1 MATQWGRKETIIW
14 PPHVPVMSYSAVV
27 AALLLTC
34 VLVWQHYAFQLP
46 PLQKAYLTDYIRA
59 QIGEAI
65 HAHQSYRIVYLGG
78 GKATPRLAFPMDFVP
93 GAMTLPDG
101 KQVRFTLSDLP
112 RAQGYTFPFRAPAK
126 KVVDGLMYRWFHDA
140 IFDKESPLRL
150 FAANLIEAGVLLT
163 VLLFFAIRR
172 DLERFREMKYG
183 RRLRGPVLLTPD
195 EFNRKERGQ
204 GIGFK
209 TTESHRLM
217 RIPKQKEAQH
227 FQFMGDTG
235 VGKSQLIMQMLRQI
249 REREDSAIVY
259 DPACEYIQRFYNKD
273 RGDVVLNPLDQRCP
287 YWGPAQEMGSNA
299 EAEAIATSLYAPK
312 TDRMDEFFHETP
324 AQIFAHLLRRG
335 PTPHQ
340 LAEWMASEAQLMKLV
355 KGTEMAFYIDRKA
368 GPQRAGVLSSLGLV
382 AKSFRL
388 LPTREE
394 AKGEWNARTWSRERK
409 GWIFITSRP
418 PERDTLRPLFS
429 LWIDLLIMRLMTT
442 PAPGQMPVWFV
453 IDELASLQKLPQLHT
468 ALTEARKSSNP
479 IVLGFQGKAQLE
491 TIYGHLAEVMLS
503 QPATK
508 IYMKTSEPKAAE
520 WISESLGKV
529 EIERLRETKF
539 DGTRSGKNFT
549 LDRQV
554 EPLVM
559 ASEIGGLDDRHAYLK
574 LGNNVARFAFDYLD
588 LPSDTPGFLE
598 RKSAGGAMTFDP
610 DTLKSLGVD
619 AIANDEAE
627 NVIEDE
633 EDESEQIEDSSEGPE
648 LVRGV

>member
-1 MATQWGRKETIIW
+1 MATQWGRKETLIW
-14 PPHVPVMSYSAVV
+14 PPHVPIMTFSAIAGTLV
-27 AALLLTC
+27 LTC
-34 VLVWQHYAFQLP
+34 LLVWQRYDFQLP
-46 PLQKAYLTDYIRA
+46 PLQKAYLADYLRA
-59 QIGEAI
+59 DVGNRF
-65 HAHQSYRIVYLGG
+65 HAHQSYQLLYLGG
-78 GKATPRLAFPMDFVP
+78 ENAKPRLAFPIDFGP
-93 GAMTLPDG
+93 GSMVLPNG
-101 KQVRFTLSDLP
+101 AHVGFALSDLP
-112 RAQGYTFPFRAPAK
+112 RSQGYNFPFRA
-126 KVVDGLMYRWFHDA
+126 DGLMYRWFHDA
-140 IFDKESPLRL
+140 IFDRESPLRL
-150 FAANLIEAGVLLT
+150 FLWNFIEAGVALV
-163 VLLFFAIRR
+163 VLLVFAVRR
-172 DLERFREMKYG
+172 DLQRFREMKYG
-183 RRLRGPVLLTPD
+183 RRLRGPLLLTPD
-195 EFNRKERGQ
+195 EFNRKEKGQ

-209 TTESHRLM
+209 TTESSHLM

-227 FQFMGDTG
+227 FQVMGDTG

-259 DPACEYIQRFYNKD
+259 DPACEYIQRFYNKE
-273 RGDVVLNPLDQRCP
+273 RGDVVLNPLDKRCP
-287 YWGPAQEMGSNA
+287 YWGPAQEMASNA

-312 TDRMDEFFHETP
+312 TDRIDEFFHETP

-394 AKGEWNARTWSRERK
+394 AKEEWNARTWSKHRK

-429 LWIDLLIMRLMTT
+429 LWIDLLVMRLMTT
-442 PAPGQMPVWFV
+442 PAPGQRPVWFV

-468 ALTEARKSSNP
+468 ALTEARKSFNP

-491 TIYGHLAEVMLS
+491 TIYGHMAEVMLS

-574 LGNNVARFAFDYLD
+574 LGNNVARFAFNYLD
-588 LPSDTPGFLE
+588 LPSETPGFVE

-610 DTLKSLGVD
+610 DTLKPLGSV
-619 AIANDEAE
+619 AIPNEETEEVA
-627 NVIEDE
+627 E
-633 EDESEQIEDSSEGPE
+633 EDDPEEADPNGTSEGPE